1 MKECFTLAK
10 KRRERKQKDYY
21 QRRFE
26 DKDFAWLAEQFK
38 KQVARNPDLTLEEYA
53 IRHGVESKR
62 IRSFINVDRNI
73 GLKDVITV
81 WHGTTVDR
89 AEAIMEGGFK
99 ARARAGKK
107 IWFTQ
112 KSREAR
118 KRAAQLAQ
126 SRGKAPVVFR
136 CQINIGKY
144 SEFDNPRPHHFAFK
158 HSCIDKAVIS
168 SVSGLEVNGEDK
180 FRQETEVK
188 EELVDII
195 LTRTS
200 GKYGVLL
207 WVNAYLEREGQ
218 TPIDENHPAIEK
230 IYQWI
235 ETQYTGDREDA
246 ISEEEMLVQVKIHL
260 NGEPQKMTNLG
271 IANLDT
277 NEVGDKGGGEN

>member
-10 KRRERKQKDYY
+10 KRRDRKQKEYY

-73 GLKDVITV
+73 GLKNVITV

-99 ARARAGKK
+99 ARGRAGRK

-112 KSREAR
+112 KSSEAR
-118 KRAAQLAQ
+118 RRAGHLAQ

-136 CQINIGKY
+136 CQINIAKY
-144 SEFDNPRPHHFAFK
+144 TEFDNPRPHQYAFK
-158 HSCIDKAVIS
+158 HSYIDKAVIS
-168 SVSGLEVNGEDK
+168 SVAGIEVEDK
-180 FRQETEVK
+180 PPQEK
-188 EELVDII
+188 EDKKELVDII
-195 LTRTS
+195 ITRTS

-207 WVNAYLEREGQ
+207 WVNAYLEK
-218 TPIDENHPAIEK
+218 IDQATVDEDHPAIEK
-230 IYQWI
+230 IHQWV
-235 ETQYTGDREDA
+235 EAQYAGDREEA
-246 ISEEEMLVQVKIHL
+246 ICEEEMLAQVKIHL
-260 NGEPQKMTNLG
+260 TGK
-271 IANLDT
+271 I
-277 NEVGDKGGGEN
+277 

>member
-10 KRRERKQKDYY
+10 KRRDRKQKDYY

-144 SEFDNPRPHHFAFK
+144 SEFDNPRPHHYAFK

-168 SVSGLEVNGEDK
+168 SVAGMEADKEGKFLRMKED
-180 FRQETEVK
+180 K

-195 LTRTS
+195 ITKTS

-207 WVNAYLEREGQ
+207 WVNAYLEGEGQ
-218 TPIDENHPAIEK
+218 MSVDESHPAIEE
-230 IYQWI
+230 IHQWV
-235 ETQYTGDREDA
+235 ETQYAGDREEA
-246 ISEEEMLVQVKIHL
+246 ISEEEMLAQVKIHL
-260 NGEPQKMTNLG
+260 TGE
-271 IANLDT
+271 I
-277 NEVGDKGGGEN
+277 